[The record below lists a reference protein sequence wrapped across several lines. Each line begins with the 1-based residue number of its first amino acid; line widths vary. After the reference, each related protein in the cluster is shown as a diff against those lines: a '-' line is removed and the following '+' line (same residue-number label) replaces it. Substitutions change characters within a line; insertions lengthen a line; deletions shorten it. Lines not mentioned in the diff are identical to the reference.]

1 MKESIDHF
9 DLNELE
15 ITKKNFQDMGII
27 EKISMVK
34 DGVEAHIFKAN
45 FQNINF

>member
-1 MKESIDHF
+1 MDLDDLRMVKEN
-9 DLNELE
+9 L
-15 ITKKNFQDMGII
+15 QDFGII
-27 EKISMVK
+27 EKISMLR